1 MLAGKPPA
9 VIAFPLQDTPETL
22 HGTVV
27 NAVRHTGHT
36 LYHSSLLKFMVEYP
50 AGVLKASVAMEQ
62 RMGIRIGLNSLIKGL
77 VNEWIIVSFAENI
90 GHNTPVT
97 EIQDGA
103 QIELMYRKPSYHL
116 NSVTSVSHFSFGFA
130 AWN

>member
-1 MLAGKPPA
+1 MLAGKPPS

-103 QIELMYRKPSYHL
+103 QIGVRFLSCPYG
-116 NSVTSVSHFSFGFA
+116 VSC
-130 AWN
+130 